1 MCGFVGF
8 LALTD
13 ESAPTSEWV
22 TSLIDTIAHRG
33 PDDSGVLIAGRIG
46 LGFRRL
52 AILDLSPAGHQPM
65 TSRDGTLS
73 IVFNGEIYNYVEL
86 RAELQAL
93 GHRFVSSG
101 DTEVLLAAY
110 AQWGRRC
117 VDRLVGMFAFC
128 VVDRRTST
136 LFVARDRL
144 GIKPLFVVR
153 HQRGVLFASELKV
166 MRRSGLW
173 SGKLNTARFAQ
184 FLSYGRTEEVLDDA
198 DTYLDGV
205 QQIMPGH
212 SRTLRFDGTQVDEC
226 YWAPS
231 HREERERADVVPR
244 FLAMFDDSMKL
255 HMRSDVPVGVMLSGG
270 MDSVSIAC
278 TMAQLAGT
286 ANAGQTLHAFCY
298 LSEDFDE
305 SKQLIDT
312 ISQTGATMHEVAA
325 VEAETFWTRLR
336 ETIWFHDQP
345 VHSASVLVGFE
356 LYRLAAAS
364 GIRVVL
370 SGQGA
375 DETIGG
381 YEYFFDHLLVTEALR
396 GRLPT
401 LLAQA
406 ESVAAIRG
414 KTRKEMLMR
423 CARLA
428 RAHFMSSLAGYR
440 QITASRRLAEGRGL
454 RFLTPEFRALA
465 SPAMEAPAGQTLG
478 IALERAVR
486 QSPLPHYLRIEDR
499 NSMAHSVESRVP
511 FLDHRLVEQAMAL
524 PAQWKMFDGWNKR
537 VLRDAMTGRIP
548 DSVRL
553 RRQKFGFPT
562 SAKRWFAG
570 PLAEGMRAIISDG
583 AAMRSGWFDQP
594 VVARELERHVRGE
607 TDASN
612 LLFNVA
618 QLNAFFDW
626 HASGWEPPVQ
636 SLTRRPAAAQPF
648 TRSNA

>member
-8 LALTD
+8 LALSD
-13 ESAPTSEWV
+13 ESAPTREWV
-22 TSLIDTIAHRG
+22 TSLIDTLAHRG
-33 PDDSGVLIAGRIG
+33 PDDHGVLIAGRAA

-65 TSRDGTLS
+65 TSADGTLS
-73 IVFNGEIYNYVEL
+73 LVFNGEIYNYLEL

-128 VVDRRTST
+128 VIDRRTST
-136 LFVARDRL
+136 LFVARDRF
-144 GIKPLFVVR
+144 GIKPLYVVR
-153 HQRGVLFASELKV
+153 HPRGVLFASEMKAI
-166 MRRSGLW
+166 RRSGLW
-173 SGKLNTARFAQ
+173 TGQLNTPRFAQ
-184 FLSYGRTEEVLDDA
+184 LLSYGRAEEVLDDEN
-198 DTYLDGV
+198 TYLEGV
-205 QQIMPGH
+205 QQITPGC
-212 SRTLRFDGTQVDEC
+212 SCTLRFDGTRVDER
-226 YWAPS
+226 YWTLN
-231 HREERERADVVPR
+231 HRESREAADVVPR
-244 FLAMFDDSMKL
+244 FLALFEDSLKL
-255 HMRSDVPVGVMLSGG
+255 HMRSDLPVGVMLSGG

-278 TMAQLAGT
+278 TMARLAQDARAAQG
-286 ANAGQTLHAFCY
+286 LHAFCY

-305 SKQLIDT
+305 STQLADT
-312 ISQTGATMHEVAA
+312 IARTGATMHEVRTMQ
-325 VEAETFWTRLR
+325 AETFWTRLR

-345 VHSASVLVGFE
+345 VHSASVLMGFE
-356 LYRLAAAS
+356 LYRLAAAH

-381 YEYFFDHLLVTEALR
+381 YDDFFDHLLVTEALR
-396 GRLPT
+396 GRIPT

-406 ESVAAIRG
+406 EHVAQARG
-414 KTRKEMLMR
+414 RSRGDVLQR

-428 RAHFMSSLAGYR
+428 RSHLLSPFAGYR
-440 QITASRRLAEGRGL
+440 RLTASRRLEEGHGRP
-454 RFLTPEFRALA
+454 FLTPEFRALA
-465 SPAMEAPAGQTLG
+465 SPAVETPAGQTLG

-511 FLDHRLVEQAMAL
+511 FLDHRLVELVMAL
-524 PAQWKMFDGWNKR
+524 PAHWKMSDGWNKR
-537 VLRDAMTGRIP
+537 VLREAMRGRIP

-562 SAKRWFAG
+562 SVKRWFAG
-570 PLAEGMRAIISDG
+570 PLADGMRDIVRDG
-583 AAMRSGWFDQP
+583 PAMRSGWFDQP
-594 VVARELERHVRGE
+594 AVARELERHIRGE
-607 TDASN
+607 TDATN

-618 QLNAFFDW
+618 QLDAFLGW
-626 HASGWEPPVQ
+626 HAAGWEPRASGGTTAPG
-636 SLTRRPAAAQPF
+636 AAQPF
-648 TRSNA
+648 TRSSA

>member
-8 LALTD
+8 LALD
-13 ESAPTSEWV
+13 ETSAPTAEWI

-33 PDDSGVLIAGRIG
+33 PDDHGVLVDGRAG

-52 AILDLSPAGHQPM
+52 SILDLSPAGHQPM

-73 IVFNGEIYNYVEL
+73 LVFNGEIYNYVEL

-93 GHRFVSSG
+93 GHHFVSSG
-101 DTEVLLAAY
+101 DTEVLLAAF

-117 VDRLVGMFAFC
+117 VDRLVGMYAFC
-128 VVDRRTST
+128 VIDRRTST
-136 LFVARDRL
+136 MFVARDRL
-144 GIKPLFVVR
+144 GIKPLYVVR
-153 HQRGVLFASELKV
+153 HPRGVLFASELKAI
-166 MRRSGLW
+166 RRSGLW
-173 SGKLNTARFAQ
+173 GGQLNTPRFAQ
-184 FLSYGRTEEVLDDA
+184 FLTYGRSEEVPDDA

-205 QQIMPGH
+205 QQILPGH
-212 SRTLRFDGTQVDEC
+212 SCTLRFDGTSIDEC
-226 YWAPS
+226 YWAPN
-231 HREERERADVVPR
+231 HHEEREHADVVPR
-244 FLAMFDDSMKL
+244 FLALFDDAMKL

-278 TMAQLAGT
+278 TMARLAGG
-286 ANAGQTLHAFCY
+286 ANAGQALHAFCY

-305 SKQLIDT
+305 SQQLDDT
-312 ISQTGATMHEVAA
+312 IAQTGATMHRVAT

-336 ETIWFHDQP
+336 EAMWFHDEP
-345 VHSASVLVGFE
+345 VHSPSVLMGFE
-356 LYRLAAAS
+356 LYRLAAAN
-364 GIRVVL
+364 GIRVVHA
-370 SGQGA
+370 GQGA
-375 DETIGG
+375 DETLAG
-381 YEYFFDHLLVTEALR
+381 YEYFFDHMLVTEALR

-406 ESVAAIRG
+406 RIVADARG
-414 KTRKEMLMR
+414 RSPRDVLMR

-428 RAHFMSSLAGYR
+428 RAHFLASVPSYR
-440 QITASRRLAEGRGL
+440 ALTASRRMAEGRG
-454 RFLTPEFRALA
+454 RSFLTPEFRALA
-465 SPAMEAPAGQTLG
+465 APAIEAPAGQTLG

-486 QSPLPHYLRIEDR
+486 QSPLPHYLRVEDR

-511 FLDHRLVEQAMAL
+511 FLDHRLVEMGMAL
-524 PAQWKMFDGWNKR
+524 PARWKMSDGWNKR
-537 VLRDAMTGRIP
+537 VLREAMTGRIP

-570 PLAEGMRAIISDG
+570 PLADGMRDIVRDG
-583 AAMRSGWFDQP
+583 SAMRSGWFDQKA
-594 VVARELERHVRGE
+594 VERQLERHVRGE

-618 QLNAFFDW
+618 QLNAWFDW
-626 HASGWEPPVQ
+626 HAAGWQPAAQ
-636 SLTRRPAAAQPF
+636 SLWTPAAQSF